1 MKEMLETLAEQIDK
15 MRVSPFCTGDA
26 IHAYTAR
33 VNENFSLAVADCRG
47 AGDQAGLMLVEIF
60 AIRVAACALLLAER
74 MRG

>member
-15 MRVSPFCTGDA
+15 MRENPICADDA
-26 IHAYTAR
+26 VHAYAAR

-60 AIRVAACALLLAER
+60 AIRVAACALLVAER